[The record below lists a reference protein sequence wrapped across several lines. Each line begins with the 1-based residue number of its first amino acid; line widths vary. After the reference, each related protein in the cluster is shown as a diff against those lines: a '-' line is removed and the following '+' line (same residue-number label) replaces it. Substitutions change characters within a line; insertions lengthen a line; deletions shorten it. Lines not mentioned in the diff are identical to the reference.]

1 MVASVILGDWTHRR
15 GDAGGARAVP
25 ADIDKP
31 RPVLAWTWRP
41 EHGGHVDQVRVVGE
55 NVVVAT
61 MMPRDVGAPGWE
73 HAVLYAIDANTGRV
87 IARRE
92 LPDPVPV
99 AAMVVESGTLHVV
112 ATRRGE
118 PIFWYA
124 LSPAGLAPKHR
135 RVVGLATHYDD
146 VLEAWAS
153 PDGGLWLE
161 LEAATESDAR
171 HALAYAFA
179 DGAGATPATYR
190 HEDDGTEGTDREALR
205 EVGDAV
211 ARDAC
216 RAGHELFAPVDGRW
230 KRDAPVPPALS
241 RLSPGTDRETPW
253 VSATVVGPRSQIHA
267 LAVEG
272 AVYAVAAAQDPERLD
287 RARVEAFVV
296 DRATGVMQWRALADR
311 VEVKPRL
318 GDSARVARRPN
329 GELLFQSLG
338 ADGIPSSA
346 LLCARADGRL
356 DAIPMGPRSR
366 YVLDAA
372 LGDLVL
378 AHREAK
384 DGRVEVAGFAIDGE
398 GRLLGRRGA
407 LRWTLDVG
415 DLGAATTVY
424 AGAGA
429 VFVRGTRAVCAVRL

>member
-1 MVASVILGDWTHRR
+1 MASVILGEWTHRR

-25 ADIDKP
+25 AEIDKP
-31 RPVLAWTWRP
+31 RPEIAWSWRP
-41 EHGGHVDQVRVVGE
+41 EHGGPVDQVRVVGQS
-55 NVVVAT
+55 VVVAT
-61 MMPRDVGAPGWE
+61 MMPRDTGAPGWE
-73 HAVLYAIDANTGRV
+73 HAVVYAVDVRTGAE
-87 IARRE
+87 IARRV

-99 AAMVVESGTLHVV
+99 AAMVVESGVLHVV

-124 LSPAGLAPKHR
+124 LSPVDLVARHR
-135 RVVGLATHYDD
+135 RIVALTSGHDD

-161 LEAATESDAR
+161 LEGTTESDEQ

-179 DGAGATPATYR
+179 DASGELPATYR
-190 HEDDGTEGTDREALR
+190 HEDDVAEGTAL
-205 EVGDAV
+205 

-216 RAGHELFAPVDGRW
+216 AGGRELFTPVDGRW
-230 KRDAPVPPALS
+230 TDGAPVPPALS
-241 RLSPGTDRETPW
+241 RLSPAADEEEAW
-253 VSATVVGPRSQIHA
+253 VSATVVGPRSRIHA
-267 LAVEG
+267 VG
-272 AVYAVAAAQDPERLD
+272 GDGVVCAVATAEDPERPD
-287 RARVEAFVV
+287 RARMEAFAV
-296 DRATGVMQWRALADR
+296 DRATGVVQWRALADR
-311 VEVKPRL
+311 VELKSQL

-338 ADGIPSSA
+338 TDGTPCTP
-346 LLCARADGRL
+346 LLCARPDGRL
-356 DAIPMGPRSR
+356 DSITLGTRGR
-366 YVLDAA
+366 YILDAA

-378 AHREAK
+378 AHRENK
-384 DGRVEVAGFAIDGE
+384 DGRVEVGGFAIDQE

-407 LRWTLDVG
+407 LRWTIDVG

-429 VFVRGTRAVCAVRL
+429 VVVRGTRAVCAVRL

>member
-1 MVASVILGDWTHRR
+1 MASVILGEWTHRR
-15 GDAGGARAVP
+15 GDAGGARAV
-25 ADIDKP
+25 AAEIDKP
-31 RPVLAWTWRP
+31 RPAVAWTWRP
-41 EHGGHVDQVRVVGE
+41 EHGGHVDQFRVVGQ

-61 MMPRDVGAPGWE
+61 MMPRDAGAPGWE
-73 HAVLYAIDANTGRV
+73 HAVVYAIDAHTGVV

-92 LPDPVPV
+92 LPDPAPV
-99 AAMVVESGTLHVV
+99 AAMVLESGNLHVV

-124 LSPAGLAPKHR
+124 LSPVDLVPKHR
-135 RVVGLATHYDD
+135 RIVALATHYDD

-161 LEAATESDAR
+161 LEAAPEAESR

-190 HEDDGTEGTDREALR
+190 HEDHGTEGT
-205 EVGDAV
+205 AV

-216 RAGHELFAPVDGRW
+216 AGGAELFAPVDGRW
-230 KRDAPVPPALS
+230 TADAPVPPALS
-241 RLSPGTDRETPW
+241 RLSPGTDMEAPW

-267 LAVEG
+267 LAADG
-272 AVYAVAAAQDPERLD
+272 SVYAVAAAQDPERPE

-296 DRATGVMQWRALADR
+296 DRATGVVQWRALGDR
-311 VEVKPRL
+311 VEVKPQL

-338 ADGIPSSA
+338 ADGTPCSA
-346 LLCARADGRL
+346 LLCARPDGRL
-356 DAIPMGPRSR
+356 DAIALGPRSR

-378 AHREAK
+378 AHRENK
-384 DGRVEVAGFAIDGE
+384 DGRVEVGGFDIDGE

-407 LRWTLDVG
+407 LRWIIDVG

>member
-1 MVASVILGDWTHRR
+1 MASVILGEWTHRR
-15 GDAGGARAVP
+15 GDAGGARAI
-25 ADIDKP
+25 AAEIDKP
-31 RPVLAWTWRP
+31 RPEIAWSWRP
-41 EHGGHVDQVRVVGE
+41 EHGGPVDQVRVVGT

-61 MMPRDVGAPGWE
+61 MMPRDAGAPGWE
-73 HAVLYAIDANTGRV
+73 HAVVYSLDARTGV
-87 IARRE
+87 EVARRV

-99 AAMVVESGTLHVV
+99 AAMVVESGVLHVV

-124 LSPAGLAPKHR
+124 LSPADLVPTHR
-135 RVVGLATHYDD
+135 RIVALTSGHDD

-161 LEAATESDAR
+161 LEGTTDSDEH

-179 DGAGATPATYR
+179 DALGESPATYR
-190 HEDDGTEGTDREALR
+190 HEDDVTEGTAL
-205 EVGDAV
+205 

-216 RAGHELFAPVDGRW
+216 AGGRELFTPVDGRW
-230 KRDAPVPPALS
+230 THDAPVPPALS
-241 RLSPGTDRETPW
+241 RLSPAADEEEAW
-253 VSATVVGPRSQIHA
+253 VSATVMGPRSRIHA
-267 LAVEG
+267 LGGGGV
-272 AVYAVAAAQDPERLD
+272 VCAVATAEDPERPD
-287 RARVEAFVV
+287 RAQVEAFAV
-296 DRATGVMQWRALADR
+296 DRASGVVRWRAVGDR
-311 VEVKPRL
+311 VELKSPL

-338 ADGIPSSA
+338 TDGTPCTP
-346 LLCARADGRL
+346 LLCARPDGRL
-356 DAIPMGPRSR
+356 DAITLGTRGR
-366 YVLDAA
+366 YILDAA

-378 AHREAK
+378 AHRENK
-384 DGRVEVAGFAIDGE
+384 DGRVEVGGFAIDHE

-407 LRWTLDVG
+407 LRWTIDVG

-429 VFVRGTRAVCAVRL
+429 VVVRGTRAVCAVRL